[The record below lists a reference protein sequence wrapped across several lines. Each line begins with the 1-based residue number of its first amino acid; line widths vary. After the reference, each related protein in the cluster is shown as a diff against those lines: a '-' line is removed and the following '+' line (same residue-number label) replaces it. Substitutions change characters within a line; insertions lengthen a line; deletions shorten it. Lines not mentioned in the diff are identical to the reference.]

1 MGKLSAIFNRNIMC
15 RRTRTVCSFLLSVSF
30 SGLYMPVIQGCRDT
44 GSKNSDA
51 AFSEMRIAAAV
62 SCTSNGLTEADSIL
76 YMQQG
81 GTSFH
86 PTVANTVKEFSLNI
100 PDGMV
105 LIPGGTFSMGA
116 VNPVGITDGG
126 HEKMS
131 DARPVHG
138 VYVDAF
144 LMDKT
149 EVTNAEFTAFVKA
162 TGYITVAEQKPTKEE
177 FPGAPEENLVAGS
190 LVFSPPPAKVPLHNH
205 YQWWQYVKGANWKH
219 PAGPGSDIKGKE
231 NYPVVH
237 IAWEDAQAYAKWCG
251 KRLPTEAE
259 WEFAARGGR
268 SGELYAWGNQLR
280 PGNKWMANV
289 FQGSFPSFDKAEDGI
304 AGLAP
309 AATYPSNPYGLF
321 DMSGN
326 VWEWC
331 HDWYRHDYYSGLS
344 HDSISRNPPGP
355 QHPYDPQEPEARK
368 KVQRGGSF
376 LCTDEYCT
384 RYMVGTRGK
393 GEYRSSSDH
402 IGFRCV
408 KDLTVSKVLAKK

>member
-1 MGKLSAIFNRNIMC
+1 MKHLFSSSAIFF
-15 RRTRTVCSFLLSVSF
+15 VCPYIGRLLLSTIIFF
-30 SGLYMPVIQGCRDT
+30 SVTCCGWNCKNA
-44 GSKNSDA
+44 GSEINEQAYIAGRIHDA
-51 AFSEMRIAAAV
+51 I
-62 SCTSNGLTEADSIL
+62 SCTSNGLTKADSTL
-76 YMQQG
+76 YMQRG
-81 GTSFH
+81 GASFH
-86 PTVANTVKEFSLNI
+86 PTVANTVKEFSVNI

-131 DARPVHG
+131 DAQPVHD

-149 EVTNAEFTAFVKA
+149 EVTNAEFAAFVKA

-177 FPGAPEENLVAGS
+177 FPGAPEENLIAGS
-190 LVFSPPPAKVPLHNH
+190 IVFSPPSAKVPLNNH

-219 PAGPGSDIKGKE
+219 PAEPGSDIKGKE
-231 NYPVVH
+231 HYPVVQ

-268 SGELYAWGNQLR
+268 SGELYAWGNQLK
-280 PGNKWMANV
+280 PDNKWMANT
-289 FQGSFPSFDKAEDGI
+289 FQGSFPDQDTAEDGVPR
-304 AGLAP
+304 LSKV
-309 AATYPSNPYGLF
+309 AAYPPNSYGLY
-321 DMSGN
+321 DMAGN

-331 HDWYRHDYYSGLS
+331 NDWYRYDYYNMLAQ
-344 HDSISRNPPGP
+344 DSISRNPGGP
-355 QHPYDPQEPEARK
+355 SGPYDPQEPGAK
-368 KVQRGGSF
+368 KKIQRGGSF
-376 LCTDEYCT
+376 LCTDQYCT

-393 GEYRSSSDH
+393 GEYRSTSNH

-408 KDLTVSKVLAKK
+408 KDITITKVLAKK